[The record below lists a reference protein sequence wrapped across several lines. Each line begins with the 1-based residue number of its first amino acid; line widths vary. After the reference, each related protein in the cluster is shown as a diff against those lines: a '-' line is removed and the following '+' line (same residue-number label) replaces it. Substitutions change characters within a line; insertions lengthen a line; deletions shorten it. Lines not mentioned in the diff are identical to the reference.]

1 MLAELALRQQKPKEK
16 PELVAALQLE
26 KADGKPLGTL
36 GIGPVESQV
45 DEIRMQLEWKKNG
58 WDLKA
63 KIDGKLW
70 LETNLPELVSGFS
83 KEKPACFLDL
93 DLSQPTEFA
102 LQLTDAPRLELLD
115 GMVSITLMDLNLSN
129 VDVNKLEI
137 KCTKSNFHFQSSGPV
152 EIDVQPGSLIL
163 SIPIGTNDSPS
174 LRLGNAGQ
182 PVSLTAKLGPSVKMD
197 GQVQWIDNQDAKQQ
211 GIGVGG
217 AIEITG
223 LSSIRAAAYFGCDR
237 KESGEAAVSAFIYAE
252 TDTDIQL
259 YPGVYLKSVGAGM
272 GLNRQLEAIGVNP
285 SPERILPRMN
295 TLKPSNLDAW
305 KFVKTPNIYLSLV
318 ATIMIGS
325 VAGDSQ
331 QISPFLLWLVLSID
345 SQANITAAAKLW
357 LSSSPGFVR
366 NEANFSRPAAEA
378 ALVILPQK
386 RMLSMRVRTK
396 KGTAIEKGGD
406 LNLILDRCDVQFSY
420 FMSPTLLDF
429 YLEEA
434 SYNARWVGF
443 NWQVLGTFRTVIV
456 SFGAMSKATL
466 MATAN
471 FDRTL
476 GGSSVGAKFSANL
489 RLGLEIAGLISSG
502 ELLSYALVT
511 ASIAADAE
519 LWLKISIKVFGKEFS
534 KRFSTTKRIHAAL
547 SGTMAFQSSGSAG
560 IRASLAVKT
569 SICGH
574 SFSASG
580 RLDEKDELV
589 ESIRSRVALFE
600 KRLKAYKE
608 KQQERMEGVIPRL
621 QLMSLE
627 SREPTK
633 KDWIVYAVQIQD
645 NLRLLIMPTSENAD
659 WLGILGEQDS
669 ENPELKFLTRLAQI
683 EVLEDG
689 KPIDSY
695 TKRITIPKMQDTNND
710 LVMALLGSF
719 QEPEK
724 VDSAKENWL
733 NATLLQDQRV
743 RSSSR
748 NYWLDLD
755 RVRLA
760 EGVLPLDFKSLDEV
774 EEEGQADSIFED
786 VERYLALNQKAHR
799 RYRHGLHLITNEEEK
814 IRSLRGLVCQEA
826 VRILNTTEKSPE
838 LDFLKKYLPYLEIPN
853 NSTTRELRLKFEG
866 VELEEPVVLPIDVS
880 LQDPLEESIR
890 SITICTPRQR
900 CVATKEIPYLEVRIP
915 IHFSAVSDSKLA
927 KDMIGDFLHRVDSFE
942 VYRQLPNEKE
952 PTLLADNVQLSFR
965 EVREV
970 REVCESSVEE
980 FLILDP
986 YLLTDRLDLEWDS
999 EFTRLKFKDPRLM
1012 TSAMPEVVYDVRV
1025 KPLAQSKPGSKGTSI
1040 CLGIHRIPLQ
1050 VLQPAPSLT
1059 DLVASIQVSSL
1070 CSDSPLNDLKIGRL
1084 KAEKF
1089 ECLNS
1094 NDPIFQC
1101 PDSHDEQP
1109 NELEIWLEESLIE
1122 AVGFFGEPIVLR
1134 DPQKPESLDELK
1146 TRPPQTRHGKV
1157 LVGRW
1162 KEDWIP
1168 LNDKMFR
1175 LKPGYTYHIF
1185 VGHRSSGSWHGLLTE
1200 LPCALLGKKNQ
1211 DEMQFSSSI
1220 EVISS
1225 EKEPRYLSVNEF
1237 EIQKVSW
1244 TRNLLQ
1250 LRIHPVQCGLLG
1262 GFEVNIRDQHE
1273 R

>member
-1 MLAELALRQQKPKEK
+1 
-16 PELVAALQLE
+16 
-26 KADGKPLGTL
+26 
-36 GIGPVESQV
+36 
-45 DEIRMQLEWKKNG
+45 
-58 WDLKA
+58 
-63 KIDGKLW
+63 
-70 LETNLPELVSGFS
+70 
-83 KEKPACFLDL
+83 
-93 DLSQPTEFA
+93 
-102 LQLTDAPRLELLD
+102 
-115 GMVSITLMDLNLSN
+115 
-129 VDVNKLEI
+129 
-137 KCTKSNFHFQSSGPV
+137 
-152 EIDVQPGSLIL
+152 
-163 SIPIGTNDSPS
+163 
-174 LRLGNAGQ
+174 
-182 PVSLTAKLGPSVKMD
+182 
-197 GQVQWIDNQDAKQQ
+197 
-211 GIGVGG
+211 
-217 AIEITG
+217 
-223 LSSIRAAAYFGCDR
+223 
-237 KESGEAAVSAFIYAE
+237 
-252 TDTDIQL
+252 
-259 YPGVYLKSVGAGM
+259 
-272 GLNRQLEAIGVNP
+272 
-285 SPERILPRMN
+285 
-295 TLKPSNLDAW
+295 
-305 KFVKTPNIYLSLV
+305 
-318 ATIMIGS
+318 
-325 VAGDSQ
+325 
-331 QISPFLLWLVLSID
+331 
-345 SQANITAAAKLW
+345 
-357 LSSSPGFVR
+357 
-366 NEANFSRPAAEA
+366 
-378 ALVILPQK
+378 
-386 RMLSMRVRTK
+386 
-396 KGTAIEKGGD
+396 
-406 LNLILDRCDVQFSY
+406 
-420 FMSPTLLDF
+420 
-429 YLEEA
+429 
-434 SYNARWVGF
+434 
-443 NWQVLGTFRTVIV
+443 
-456 SFGAMSKATL
+456 
-466 MATAN
+466 
-471 FDRTL
+471 
-476 GGSSVGAKFSANL
+476 
-489 RLGLEIAGLISSG
+489 
-502 ELLSYALVT
+502 
-511 ASIAADAE
+511 
-519 LWLKISIKVFGKEFS
+519 
-534 KRFSTTKRIHAAL
+534 
-547 SGTMAFQSSGSAG
+547 
-560 IRASLAVKT
+560 
-569 SICGH
+569 
-574 SFSASG
+574 
-580 RLDEKDELV
+580 
-589 ESIRSRVALFE
+589 
-600 KRLKAYKE
+600 
-608 KQQERMEGVIPRL
+608 
-621 QLMSLE
+621 
-627 SREPTK
+627 
-633 KDWIVYAVQIQD
+633 
-645 NLRLLIMPTSENAD
+645 
-659 WLGILGEQDS
+659 
-669 ENPELKFLTRLAQI
+669 
-683 EVLEDG
+683 
-689 KPIDSY
+689 
-695 TKRITIPKMQDTNND
+695 
-710 LVMALLGSF
+710 
-719 QEPEK
+719 
-724 VDSAKENWL
+724 
-733 NATLLQDQRV
+733 
-743 RSSSR
+743 
-748 NYWLDLD
+748 
-755 RVRLA
+755 
-760 EGVLPLDFKSLDEV
+760 LDFKSLDEV

-1273 R
+1273 RHLNISLEREVISHRYFLCSEMDYRNDSRWEFASPPEKDETVNTKDYDLAKFYQDNDNNERTQLIQKAEILKPLIDRENTPWTELYQEAQEFWSSVWAYQRTGAYVNSRDRWEELKMRFRFLFTGLLPPESIPPQSITMGSLSERWSECSKALLEVENTDLDALVADGGEEGTQSLADFETAARMTAIIRHCQEITEEIFGNTAPDVPVLPGDEMSVLPGEVVWPSQLTDKQKDGKLTKKLIDLFGQPRNRSSTLLEHLLAAKDLEEEILDDPKDIQACVTHSTALVKLINALKGHLQGKQWELVKR